1 MRGYQIISNNC
12 QLSPFSDG
20 PSHCLNEA
28 PTSPVV
34 ACISTK
40 LESLTDHFRLH
51 QPYSSTIST
60 PQHRSTPV
68 TSIQIKDGDEFA
80 ELASRNP
87 CGNSASPG
95 SYRGRDRTIHG
106 RLQEVNEEAVYKV
119 LLTCKEIYIQ
129 AVYLLFHKNTFV
141 FRSPIRLEKFSTQI
155 GTDNL
160 AALRDLRIVPFG
172 YHMNLRY
179 QLTGLDKYDVR
190 QEGKW
195 DNDPPDDQTGLIQ
208 VSYIQTLVRRIGD
221 YGLCPNLESFDD
233 PITAHFISQDILG
246 RFSAGHHRHGAKIQC
261 LSGMHEVITHTGQ
274 ALTFEDVQRL
284 RHEME
289 ACAEALKLHVPGYL
303 EYEEA
308 FLRAHRDTLSAPM
321 KAIKGMQ
328 KPRIDAACA
337 PQPSDRPS
345 ASQHKTEST
354 DLGGAYLTRAASD
367 ADGDYATWKC
377 SVCAGT
383 VHRAAMRD

>member
-208 VSYIQTLVRRIGD
+208 VSYIQTLVRRMYFWTFALPKI
-221 YGLCPNLESFDD
+221 PIKALETTVYV
-233 PITAHFISQDILG
+233 PTWNP
-246 RFSAGHHRHGAKIQC
+246 
-261 LSGMHEVITHTGQ
+261 
-274 ALTFEDVQRL
+274 LTI
-284 RHEME
+284 
-289 ACAEALKLHVPGYL
+289 P
-303 EYEEA
+303 
-308 FLRAHRDTLSAPM
+308 
-321 KAIKGMQ
+321 
-328 KPRIDAACA
+328 
-337 PQPSDRPS
+337 
-345 ASQHKTEST
+345 
-354 DLGGAYLTRAASD
+354 
-367 ADGDYATWKC
+367 
-377 SVCAGT
+377 
-383 VHRAAMRD
+383 